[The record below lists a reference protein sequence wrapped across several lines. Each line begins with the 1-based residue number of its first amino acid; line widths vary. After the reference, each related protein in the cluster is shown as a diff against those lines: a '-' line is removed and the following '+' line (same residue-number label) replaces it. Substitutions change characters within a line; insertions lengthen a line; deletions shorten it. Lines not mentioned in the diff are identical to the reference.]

1 MICVMCGAKCVYSEK
16 LPFIFQRRPLACH
29 TINIFPLK
37 TSPPPP
43 RHHLLQLQGVLLLL
57 LHLLLHLIL
66 DLLHHG
72 REWTSSSSEYWVRAI
87 TPHSSR
93 ADKIS
98 SKSRSQAHFK
108 MFLQSSRLLPL
119 HMRLSKM
126 GSMPIII
133 GTA

>member
-1 MICVMCGAKCVYSEK
+1 MICVMFEAKCVYSEK

-72 REWTSSSSEYWVRAI
+72 RNWTSSRSE
-87 TPHSSR
+87 
-93 ADKIS
+93 
-98 SKSRSQAHFK
+98 
-108 MFLQSSRLLPL
+108 
-119 HMRLSKM
+119 
-126 GSMPIII
+126 
-133 GTA
+133 